1 VAEPT
6 HGGWFGHPTTEK
18 KEKRNK
24 NSRVLRATPK
34 GYKGGSAT
42 PKGYR
47 GGSATLNGQNDSIFS
62 FSFFFCHRVAEPFMG
77 MAQPPS
83 SSFFFLFFFLKKI
96 SF

>member
-1 VAEPT
+1 LAATPILAKGAT
-6 HGGWFGHPTTEK
+6 LLTGLGWLNQPMGGGLATPRQK
-18 KEKRNK
+18 KKKKRNK

-62 FSFFFCHRVAEPFMG
+62 FSFFVIG
-77 MAQPPS
+77 
-83 SSFFFLFFFLKKI
+83 
-96 SF
+96 